1 MSPGR
6 NQRHA
11 NSARKSTASPSAD
24 DLALFRAAVTGTLPL
39 PASNRTTPS
48 PTKPVPVPVQ
58 SLLDSHDA
66 LAESI
71 SGPMS
76 WAQSMDTGEEL
87 VYLRQG
93 LSRDLLR
100 KLRRGHW
107 VAQDELDLHG
117 LNQEQARAILGQFLA
132 ECRHRHL
139 RCVRIIHGK
148 GLRSPNR
155 EPVLKGRISQWLAR
169 REEILA
175 YCQAPQNLGGSGAMM
190 VLLGA

>member
-1 MSPGR
+1 MPPGQNR
-6 NQRHA
+6 RHA
-11 NSARKSTASPSAD
+11 RSARTLTAAPSAD

-39 PASNRTTPS
+39 PPSNRTAPYAA
-48 PTKPVPVPVQ
+48 KPVPVPVQ
-58 SLLDSHDA
+58 SLLDSLDA

-71 SGPMS
+71 TVPLS
-76 WAQSMDTGEEL
+76 WEQSMEAGDEL

-93 LSRDLLR
+93 LSRELLK

-117 LNQEQARAILGQFLA
+117 LNQVQARAALAKFLA
-132 ECRHRHL
+132 ECRRRHL

-155 EPVLKGRISQWLAR
+155 EPVLKGKVNQWLAR
-169 REEILA
+169 RQEILA
-175 YCQAPQNLGGSGAMM
+175 YCQAPQNLGGSGALL
-190 VLLGA
+190 VLLSP